1 MSAAPVNRE
10 SLDAN
15 VHEVLGR
22 FFGAHN
28 ARSIRTK
35 DLVESFV
42 PSAPWHELIKPR
54 NHLLIGPRG
63 AGKTHLL
70 KMLAPESLARWEHEN
85 ASEARSIVDYPA
97 ALVLSDRH
105 WHAQLIALTAGVE
118 EEWASRVQSS
128 ALTIAVMKAL
138 ISCVRQRAEGHHLPL
153 SLDEDA
159 YRALWRSVSD
169 VWGLPPAGSL
179 RMLSDHVSREAMSLH
194 RAVTS
199 LKPVGDSKALE
210 GLAVYGRDAHM
221 AAEAFVER
229 VNDAA
234 GESDRRWALLFD
246 ELELASAGLR
256 RYIEQLLRGGS
267 QLLLVKVS
275 LAPYTADTGA
285 SVINTPMGGMA
296 GHDFHTISLTYP
308 DKESARNFTVDL
320 MQRRLELAG
329 LERSVDELLGPSDLD
344 DGEGTEYQGLATYR
358 ALAKRDPS
366 FAEYLKSKKIDLDDL
381 EALSAADRAAWLRK
395 PRGAISIR
403 EAYGFKLG
411 GGRRSRRRPL
421 PFTGTT
427 AICGVLEGNA
437 RWIIGVTERLAEGAQ
452 TETGRLAGLQQAEIV
467 QRAASSYHNFL
478 AMLPNPLG
486 EDAPAELLPATVA
499 DRIGAF
505 FHSNTVAQRFR
516 PEPPTTFRVPD
527 DVSQDMKAS
536 LQTLLH
542 SGALVHVPDSD
553 AQIAVGSPAG
563 LRFRLAYL
571 LAPLY
576 PFPLRVSK
584 AVSLDRILTGVDA
597 DQMSMGMHEESQ
609 EGEQALAEA
618 KNASEEEVAPTA
630 DAESSIEP
638 AEATQVDPGP
648 GAET

>member
-1 MSAAPVNRE
+1 MSPAANSGGV
-10 SLDAN
+10 DTD
-15 VHEVLGR
+15 VHEALGR

-35 DLVESFV
+35 ELVESFV

-70 KMLAPESLARWEHEN
+70 KMLTPEALATWEHKD
-85 ASEARSIVDYPA
+85 AAEARKIVDYPA

-105 WHAQLIALTAGVE
+105 WHAQLIALTAGVKG
-118 EEWASRVQSS
+118 EWASRVQGS

-138 ISCVRQRAEGHHLPL
+138 ISCARQRSEGHHLPL
-153 SLDEDA
+153 ALDDNA
-159 YRALWRSVSD
+159 AAALWRSVAD

-179 RMLSDHVSREAMSLH
+179 RLLSDHVSREAMSLH

-199 LKPVGDSKALE
+199 LGPVGDSGALE
-210 GLAVYGRDAHM
+210 SLAVYGRDAHM
-221 AAEAFVER
+221 AAEAFIER
-229 VNDAA
+229 VNDVA
-234 GESDRRWALLFD
+234 GEPDRRWALLFD

-267 QLLLVKVS
+267 QLILVKVS
-275 LAPYTADTGA
+275 LAPYTVETGT

-308 DKESARNFTVDL
+308 DKESSRSFTVEL
-320 MQRRLELAG
+320 MERRLRLAG
-329 LERSVDELLGPSDLD
+329 LERSVEQLLGPSDLD
-344 DGEGTEYQGLATYR
+344 DGEGTEYHGLATYR
-358 ALAKRDPS
+358 ALAKRDSS
-366 FAEYLKSKKIDLDDL
+366 FAEYLKIKKIDLDNL

-403 EAYGFKLG
+403 EAYGFRPG

-427 AICGVLEGNA
+427 AICGILEGNA
-437 RWIIGVTERLAEGAQ
+437 RWIIGVTEHLAEAARN
-452 TETGRLAGLQQAEIV
+452 ESGRIAEPLQAEIV
-467 QRAASSYHNFL
+467 QRAANSYHNFL

-486 EDAPAELLPATVA
+486 EDAPADLLPATVA

-505 FHSNTVAQRFR
+505 FHSNTVSQRFR

-527 DVSQDMKAS
+527 DASQDIKAS

-553 AQIAVGSPAG
+553 AQIAVGSPVG

-584 AVSLDRILTGVDA
+584 AVSLDRILSGVDA
-597 DQMSMGMHEESQ
+597 DQMSLGAAETGEER
-609 EGEQALAEA
+609 EHRAAEE
-618 KNASEEEVAPTA
+618 KSEAETEVAPATEA
-630 DAESSIEP
+630 RGEP
-638 AEATQVDPGP
+638 AAEAASEAEDEP
-648 GAET
+648 GAKK